1 MKDFKSFREEAPV
14 NTSGGGNIAGTQGD
28 PPVSA
33 KAHVKYKRHNEKQNM
48 LLKLL
53 KRKLPG

>member
-1 MKDFKSFREEAPV
+1 MKNFKLFREEAPV

-28 PPVSA
+28 PPVNA
-33 KAHVKYKRHNEKQNM
+33 KAHSNYKRKTEKQNM

-53 KRKLPG
+53 KRRLPG